1 MKNATEFLDNIKARA
16 GQEMGV
22 TDWLCFDQDD
32 VNAHGDLTG
41 DQGPIHNDPEWCA
54 ANTPFGGTIV
64 QGSLLL
70 STFTKMAKSL
80 EWPDGDISFRM
91 SYGYNRIRIINPV
104 KTGQRFR
111 GCFALKEAKAKSD
124 TALLLTLDAVIEG
137 EGNETPSVVTE
148 WLAYMQFNS

>member
-1 MKNATEFLDNIKARA
+1 MKNAMEFLDDIKSRA

-22 TDWLCFDQDD
+22 TDWLCFDQGD

-41 DQGPIHNDPEWCA
+41 DQGPIHNDPVWCA
-54 ANTPFGGTIV
+54 ANTQFGGTIV

-111 GCFALKEAKAKSD
+111 GRFTLKEAKAKSD
-124 TALLLTLDAVIEG
+124 TALVLTLDAVIEG
-137 EGNETPSVVTE
+137 EGNDAPSVVTE
-148 WLAYMQFNS
+148 WLAYLQFNS